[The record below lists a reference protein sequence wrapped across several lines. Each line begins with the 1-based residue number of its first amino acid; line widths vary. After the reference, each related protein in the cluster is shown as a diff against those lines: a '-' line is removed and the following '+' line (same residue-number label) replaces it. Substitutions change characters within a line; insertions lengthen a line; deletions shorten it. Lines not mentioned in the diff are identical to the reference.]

1 MLELA
6 ASKVAHL
13 TAFDHSGLG
22 DLAQARRPLADHAL
36 RRPQQGEPNTLTLAP
51 PPTLTLTPA
60 LNPTLTP
67 NPNPIPTQLLMHL
80 ANYPNGICGKL
91 IACFGKMGGI
101 ALRRKVRTDAV
112 KCLTALE
119 CYLIA
124 HKEAQEHTRAI
135 LVAHGASDG
144 FLSEVSPTTTRC
156 HATPPQPLAPSTRP
170 LSPLTPSTA
179 PVCTTRTL
187 LQCRIVL

>member
-1 MLELA
+1 
-6 ASKVAHL
+6 
-13 TAFDHSGLG
+13 
-22 DLAQARRPLADHAL
+22 
-36 RRPQQGEPNTLTLAP
+36 
-51 PPTLTLTPA
+51 
-60 LNPTLTP
+60 
-67 NPNPIPTQLLMHL
+67 MHL
-80 ANYPNGICGKL
+80 ANNPNGCLGKL

-135 LVAHGASDG
+135 LVAHGAADG
-144 FLSEVSPTTTRC
+144 FLSEVSLTTTPY

-170 LSPLTPSTA
+170 LSPLTPSTV

-187 LQCRIVL
+187 LQCRIVVGVLLQSHPPKA